1 MASNLLSRILPS
13 ATGSPSVYET
23 MQKHEQRLS
32 TLDREEFDETAIDE
46 QNLGHRFHDHD
57 LEHML
62 ADATDSRITTGST
75 AFLTQPSSTGPGS
88 GPLRNH
94 DRSDGSELEVRGDG
108 RYHDEDEVPESLL
121 LEDDQRVRRSPLPK
135 PLQGKPPGLPLP
147 VSGPSSRVGKVH
159 WDTARDRQRLY
170 QDELPRR
177 RVPPARPLA
186 TALAVDP
193 AEKAMWKWSNI
204 EDLDNFLTD
213 VYDYYLGN
221 GVWSIMLSRTLNL
234 LTLLF
239 VVAFSSF
246 LISCIDY
253 KKVPT
258 SKTMSQIV
266 IPQCTKNMSGLS
278 NLLIW
283 VFLFLWIYK
292 VFQYL
297 IDVRRLWHLHEF
309 YLHLLDISDAE
320 MQTISWQEI
329 VGRLMNLRDAN
340 PRTAIN
346 LTPQS
351 RRFIGEQS
359 RQRMDAHDIANRLM
373 RKENYLIALFN
384 KDILDFRLPI
394 PFLRHRQMFSK
405 TLEWNV
411 YLCVI
416 DFVFNEQ
423 GQVKQLFLK
432 DTHRRDLIE
441 AMRRRFVAVGV
452 LSILSAP
459 FTITYNL
466 MVYFLRYFTVSSTSV
481 MNVFV
486 G

>member
-1 MASNLLSRILPS
+1 M
-13 ATGSPSVYET
+13 E
-23 MQKHEQRLS
+23 KHERR
-32 TLDREEFDETAIDE
+32 TTGHDHDDFDGTAIDE
-46 QNLGHRFHDHD
+46 QNLEHRFLDQD

-62 ADATDSRITTGST
+62 SDAADSRITTEST
-75 AFLTQPSSTGPGS
+75 AYFAPPSATGMHAGPSS
-88 GPLRNH
+88 
-94 DRSDGSELEVRGDG
+94 G
-108 RYHDEDEVPESLL
+108 RIRMEDSRLNSRPAARYRDEDDAPESLL
-121 LEDDQRVRRSPLPK
+121 LEDDRQVHKS
-135 PLQGKPPGLPLP
+135 P
-147 VSGPSSRVGKVH
+147 VSRPLRGTTPRLPSPVPGPSARATKVQ
-159 WDTARDRQRLY
+159 WETARERQKLY
-170 QDELPRR
+170 QDEPPRR
-177 RVPPARPLA
+177 AAPPTRPVA
-186 TALAVDP
+186 NALAVDP

-213 VYDYYLGN
+213 VYEYYLGN
-221 GVWSIMLSRTLNL
+221 GIWSIILSRVLNL

-239 VVAFSSF
+239 VVTFSTF
-246 LISCIDY
+246 LTVCIDY
-253 KKVPT
+253 KKVPA
-258 SKTMSQIV
+258 SKRREQIV
-266 IPQCTKNMSGLS
+266 IDRCTQNMSGLS

-283 VFLFLWIYK
+283 VFSFFWIYK

-297 IDVRRLWHLHEF
+297 VDIRRLWHLHEF
-309 YLHLLDISDAE
+309 YLHLLGIPDAE
-320 MQTISWQEI
+320 MQTISWQEV

-340 PRTAIN
+340 PRTALN

-351 RRFIGEQS
+351 RRYIGEQS
-359 RQRMDAHDIANRLM
+359 KQRMDAHDIANRLM

-384 KDILDFRLPI
+384 KDVLDFRLPI

-441 AMRRRFVAVGV
+441 AMRRRFVAIGV

-466 MVYFLRYFTVSSTSV
+466 MVYFLRYFTVSTCLRKS
-481 MNVFV
+481 
-486 G
+486 